1 METPYKPSKN
11 AFITEREHFSITL
24 IDICI
29 VILDTMKKNAWKIRL
44 QLQFRLLLLLFTV
57 Y

>member
-29 VILDTMKKNAWKIRL
+29 TILDTMKKNAWKIR